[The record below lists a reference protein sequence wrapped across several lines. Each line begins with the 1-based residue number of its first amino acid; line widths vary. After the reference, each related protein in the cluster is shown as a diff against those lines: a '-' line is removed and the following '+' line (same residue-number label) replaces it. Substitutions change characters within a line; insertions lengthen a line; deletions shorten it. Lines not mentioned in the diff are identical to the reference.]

1 LFSTINYKTNNSN
14 FTSKVLFSLIFHIG
28 HLMSKGLKVSPLL
41 IAVVLCLGLVVYLY
55 LPKDVSQQVRQANAT
70 LVKVHRTAE
79 EEFEVIVEALGTGR
93 ANESVLITTQ
103 TSDIVYKINFD
114 DGDRVKAGQ
123 ILLTLIDLEEKARL
137 AALDVDLQEANRQL
151 NRVTNLAKNN
161 VASEQLLDEQQAEV
175 NALIAEMNVLKT
187 QMRALE
193 VRAPFDGLLGLR
205 QVSVGALVRPGDAIT
220 TLDDLS
226 IIKVDFNIAEVHL
239 PSVAINQ
246 KIRATSIA
254 YPDETFEGKI
264 VSIGS
269 RVDPAT
275 RAIQIRANINNQD
288 FKLRP
293 GMLLQINLQKKLL
306 TTLVLPEASLVPVED
321 NHFVFVVNDG
331 VATRKQVQIG
341 LRKPGIVQIVSG
353 LEKGE
358 LVVIEGALKLRNGSK
373 VKVLNADEIDEI
385 RE

>member
-1 LFSTINYKTNNSN
+1 MSN
-14 FTSKVLFSLIFHIG
+14 
-28 HLMSKGLKVSPLL
+28 GLKISPLL

-55 LPKDVSQQVRQANAT
+55 LPKEESQHVRQANAT
-70 LVKVHRTAE
+70 LVKVHRAAE
-79 EEFEVIVEALGTGR
+79 EQFEVIVEALGTGR

-123 ILLTLIDLEEKARL
+123 VLLTLIDLEERAQL

-151 NRVTNLAKNN
+151 NRIANLAKNN

-175 NALIAEMNVLKT
+175 NVLIAEMNVLKT

-226 IIKVDFNIAEVHL
+226 IIKVDFNISEVHL
-239 PSVAINQ
+239 PSLANGQ
-246 KIRATSIA
+246 NIRATSIA
-254 YPDETFEGKI
+254 YPDEIFEGKI

-293 GMLLQINLQKKLL
+293 GMLLQINLQKKML
-306 TTLVLPEASLVPVED
+306 TTLILPEASLVPVED
-321 NHFVFVVNDG
+321 KHFVFVVNDAQ
-331 VATRKQVQIG
+331 VTRKQVKIG
-341 LRKPGIVQIVSG
+341 LRKPGKVQIISG
-353 LEKGE
+353 LNEGE
-358 LVVIEGALKLRNGSK
+358 LVVIEGALKLRDGSK
-373 VKVLNADEIDEI
+373 VKILNIDEI
-385 RE
+385 KG

>member
-1 LFSTINYKTNNSN
+1 
-14 FTSKVLFSLIFHIG
+14 
-28 HLMSKGLKVSPLL
+28 MSKGLKVSPLL
-41 IAVVLCLGLVVYLY
+41 IAVVLCLGLVVFLY
-55 LPKDVSQQVRQANAT
+55 LPKDVSEQVKQANTT
-70 LVKVHRTAE
+70 LVKVHRTME

-103 TSDIVYKINFD
+103 TSDIVQKINFD

-123 ILLTLIDLEEKARL
+123 VLLTLIDLEEKARL

-151 NRVTNLAKNN
+151 KRIANLAKNN

-239 PSVAINQ
+239 PSVAIGQN
-246 KIRATSIA
+246 IRATSIA
-254 YPDETFEGKI
+254 YPDEIFEGKI

-275 RAIQIRANINNQD
+275 RAIQIRANINNQN

-293 GMLLQINLQKKLL
+293 GMLLQINLQKKML
-306 TTLVLPEASLVPVED
+306 TTLTLPEASLVPVED
-321 NHFVFVVNDG
+321 KHFVFVVNDSA
-331 VATRKQVQIG
+331 VTRKQVNIG
-341 LRKPGIVQIVSG
+341 LRKPGKVQIVSG
-353 LEKGE
+353 LTEGE
-358 LVVIEGALKLRNGSK
+358 LVVIEGALKLRDGSK
-373 VKVLNADEIDEI
+373 VKVLNADEIKE
-385 RE
+385 

>member
-1 LFSTINYKTNNSN
+1 
-14 FTSKVLFSLIFHIG
+14 
-28 HLMSKGLKVSPLL
+28 MSKALKVSPLL
-41 IAVVLCLGLVVYLY
+41 IAVMLCLGLVVYLY
-55 LPKDVSQQVRQANAT
+55 LPKDVSEQVKQANIT
-70 LVKVHRTAE
+70 LVKVHRTIE
-79 EEFEVIVEALGTGR
+79 EEFEVVVEALGTGR

-103 TSDIVYKINFD
+103 TSDIVQEIHFD
-114 DGDRVKAGQ
+114 DGVRVKAGQ
-123 ILLTLIDLEEKARL
+123 VLLTLIDLEEKARL

-151 NRVTNLAKNN
+151 KRIANLAKNN

-187 QMRALE
+187 QMGALE

-205 QVSVGALVRPGDAIT
+205 QVSVGALVRPGDVIT

-239 PSVAINQ
+239 PSVAIGQN
-246 KIRATSIA
+246 IRATSIA
-254 YPDETFEGKI
+254 YPDEIFEGKI

-293 GMLLQINLQKKLL
+293 GMLLQINLQKKML
-306 TTLVLPEASLVPVED
+306 TTLTLPEASLVPVED
-321 NHFVFVVNDG
+321 KHFVFVVNG
-331 VATRKQVQIG
+331 ETVTRKQVTIG
-341 LRKPGIVQIVSG
+341 LRKPGKVQIVSG
-353 LEKGE
+353 LNEGE
-358 LVVIEGALKLRNGSK
+358 LVVIEGALKLRHGSK
-373 VKVLNADEIDEI
+373 VKVLNADEIKE
-385 RE
+385 

>member
-1 LFSTINYKTNNSN
+1 
-14 FTSKVLFSLIFHIG
+14 
-28 HLMSKGLKVSPLL
+28 MSKGLKVSPLL

-55 LPKDVSQQVRQANAT
+55 LPKEEFQQVRQANAT
-70 LVKVHRTAE
+70 LVKVHRAAE
-79 EEFEVIVEALGTGR
+79 EQFEVIVEALGTGR

-123 ILLTLIDLEEKARL
+123 VLLTLIDLEERAQL

-151 NRVTNLAKNN
+151 NRIANLAKNN

-175 NALIAEMNVLKT
+175 NVLIAEMNVLKT

-226 IIKVDFNIAEVHL
+226 IIKVDFNISEVHL
-239 PSVAINQ
+239 PSLANGQ
-246 KIRATSIA
+246 NIRATSIA
-254 YPDETFEGKI
+254 YPDEIFEGKI

-293 GMLLQINLQKKLL
+293 GMLLQINLQKKML
-306 TTLVLPEASLVPVED
+306 TTLILPEASLVPVED
-321 NHFVFVVNDG
+321 KHFVFVVNDAQ
-331 VATRKQVQIG
+331 VTRKQVKIG
-341 LRKPGIVQIVSG
+341 LRKPGKVQIISG
-353 LEKGE
+353 LNEGE
-358 LVVIEGALKLRNGSK
+358 LVVIEGALKLRDGSK
-373 VKVLNADEIDEI
+373 VKILNIDEI
-385 RE
+385 KG

>member
-1 LFSTINYKTNNSN
+1 
-14 FTSKVLFSLIFHIG
+14 
-28 HLMSKGLKVSPLL
+28 MSKELKISPLY
-41 IAVVLCLGLVVYLY
+41 IAAVLCFALVAYLY
-55 LPKDVSQQVRQANAT
+55 LPKDVSQQSEQSNVTMVKAYRAT
-70 LVKVHRTAE
+70 E
-79 EEFEVIVEALGTGR
+79 EEFEVLVEALGTGK

-123 ILLTLIDLEEKARL
+123 ILLTLIDLEEKAEL

-151 NRVTNLAKNN
+151 KRVENLAKNN

-187 QMRALE
+187 QMLALE

-239 PSVAINQ
+239 PSLAIGQN
-246 KIRATSIA
+246 IRATSIA
-254 YPDETFEGKI
+254 YPGETFEGQI
-264 VSIGS
+264 ISIGS

-275 RAIQIRANINNQD
+275 RAIQIRANINNQN

-293 GMLLQINLQKKLL
+293 GMLLQIILQKKLL

-321 NHFVFVVNDG
+321 RHFVFVIENGTVIK
-331 VATRKQVQIG
+331 KQVKIG
-341 LRKPGIVQIVSG
+341 LRKPGVVQIVSG
-353 LEKGE
+353 LDKGE
-358 LVVIEGALKLRNGSK
+358 LVVIEGTLKLRNGSK
-373 VKVLNADEIDEI
+373 VKILNADEIE
-385 RE
+385 E

>member
-1 LFSTINYKTNNSN
+1 
-14 FTSKVLFSLIFHIG
+14 
-28 HLMSKGLKVSPLL
+28 MSKGLKVSPLL
-41 IAVVLCLGLVVYLY
+41 ISVVLCFGLVVYLY
-55 LPKDVSQQVRQANAT
+55 LPKDMSEQVKQANIT
-70 LVKVHRTAE
+70 LVKVHRTIE
-79 EEFEVIVEALGTGR
+79 EEFEVVVEALGTGR

-103 TSDIVYKINFD
+103 TSDIVQKINFD

-123 ILLTLIDLEEKARL
+123 VLLTLIDLEEKARL

-151 NRVTNLAKNN
+151 KRIANLAKKN

-175 NALIAEMNVLKT
+175 NALRAEMNVLKT

-239 PSVAINQ
+239 PSVAIGQN
-246 KIRATSIA
+246 IRATSIA
-254 YPDETFEGKI
+254 YPDEIFEGKI

-275 RAIQIRANINNQD
+275 RAIQIRANINNQN

-293 GMLLQINLQKKLL
+293 GMLLQINLQKKMLITL
-306 TTLVLPEASLVPVED
+306 TLPEASLVPVED
-321 NHFVFVVNDG
+321 KHFVFVVNDAA
-331 VATRKQVQIG
+331 VTRKQVTIG
-341 LRKPGIVQIVSG
+341 LRKPGKVQIISG
-353 LEKGE
+353 LKEGE
-358 LVVIEGALKLRNGSK
+358 RVVIEGALKLRDGSK
-373 VKVLNADEIDEI
+373 VKVLNADEIKE
-385 RE
+385 

>member
-1 LFSTINYKTNNSN
+1 
-14 FTSKVLFSLIFHIG
+14 
-28 HLMSKGLKVSPLL
+28 MSKGLKVSPLL

-55 LPKDVSQQVRQANAT
+55 LPKEESQQVRQANAT
-70 LVKVHRTAE
+70 LVKVHRAAE
-79 EEFEVIVEALGTGR
+79 EQFEVIVEALGTGR

-123 ILLTLIDLEEKARL
+123 VLLTLIDLEEKAKL

-151 NRVTNLAKNN
+151 NRIANLAKNN

-239 PSVAINQ
+239 PSLALGQN
-246 KIRATSIA
+246 IRAKSIA
-254 YPDETFEGKI
+254 YPDEIFEGKI

-275 RAIQIRANINNQD
+275 RAIQVRANINNQN

-293 GMLLQINLQKKLL
+293 GMLLQINLQKKML
-306 TTLVLPEASLVPVED
+306 TTLILPEASLVPIED
-321 NHFVFVVNDG
+321 KHFVFVVNDAE
-331 VATRKQVQIG
+331 VNRKQVKIG
-341 LRKPGIVQIVSG
+341 LRKPGKVQIVSG
-353 LEKGE
+353 LNEGE
-358 LVVIEGALKLRNGSK
+358 LVVIEGALKLRDGSK
-373 VKVLNADEIDEI
+373 VKILNVNEIKG
-385 RE
+385 

>member
-1 LFSTINYKTNNSN
+1 
-14 FTSKVLFSLIFHIG
+14 
-28 HLMSKGLKVSPLL
+28 MSKGLKFSPLL
-41 IAVVLCLGLVVYLY
+41 IAVVLCFGLVAYLY
-55 LPKDVSQQVRQANAT
+55 LPKDVSQQVRQSNAT

-79 EEFEVIVEALGTGR
+79 EEFEVLVEALGTGK
-93 ANESVLITTQ
+93 ANESVIITTQ
-103 TSDIVYKINFD
+103 TSDIVYTINFD
-114 DGDRVKAGQ
+114 DGERVKAGQ
-123 ILLTLIDLEEKARL
+123 ILLTLIDLEEKSKL

-151 NRVTNLAKNN
+151 KRVVNLAKNN

-187 QMRALE
+187 QMLALQ
-193 VRAPFDGLLGLR
+193 VRAPFDGVLGLR

-239 PSVAINQ
+239 PNIAIGQ

-254 YPDETFEGKI
+254 YPDETFTGQI
-264 VSIGS
+264 LSIGS

-306 TTLVLPEASLVPVED
+306 NTLVLPEASLVPVED
-321 NHFVFVVNDG
+321 KHFVFVIND
-331 VATRKQVQIG
+331 AMAKRTQVKIG
-341 LRKPGIVQIVSG
+341 LRKPGIVQVISG
-353 LEKGE
+353 INEGE
-358 LVVIEGALKLRNGSK
+358 LVVIEGALKLRDGSK
-373 VKVLNADEIDEI
+373 VNVLNADEIE
-385 RE
+385 E

>member
-1 LFSTINYKTNNSN
+1 
-14 FTSKVLFSLIFHIG
+14 
-28 HLMSKGLKVSPLL
+28 MSKGLKFSPLL
-41 IAVVLCLGLVVYLY
+41 IAVVLCMGLVAYLY
-55 LPKDVSQQVRQANAT
+55 LPKDASEQTRQSNAT
-70 LVKVHRTAE
+70 LVKVHRAIE
-79 EEFEVIVEALGTGR
+79 EEFEVLVEALGTGK

-123 ILLTLIDLEEKARL
+123 VLLSLIDLEEKARL

-151 NRVTNLAKNN
+151 KRVANLAKKN

-187 QMRALE
+187 QMLALE

-239 PSVAINQ
+239 PSLATGQN
-246 KIRATSIA
+246 IRATSIA
-254 YPDETFEGKI
+254 YPDETFEGQI

-269 RVDPAT
+269 RVNPAT

-293 GMLLQINLQKKLL
+293 GMLLQIILQKKLL
-306 TTLVLPEASLVPVED
+306 TTLVLPEASLVPIED
-321 NHFVFVVNDG
+321 KHFVFIAKEGAV
-331 VATRKQVQIG
+331 TKRQVLIG

-353 LEKGE
+353 LDKGE
-358 LVVIEGALKLRNGSK
+358 LVVIEGALKLRDGSK
-373 VKVLNADEIDEI
+373 VEVLNADEIDGIDGIKE
-385 RE
+385 

>member
-1 LFSTINYKTNNSN
+1 
-14 FTSKVLFSLIFHIG
+14 
-28 HLMSKGLKVSPLL
+28 MSKGLKFSPLL
-41 IAVVLCLGLVVYLY
+41 IAVILCFGLVTFLY

-103 TSDIVYKINFD
+103 TSDIVNKINFD

-137 AALDVDLQEANRQL
+137 SALDVDLQESNRQL

-175 NALIAEMNVLKT
+175 NALLAQMNVLKT

-239 PSVAINQ
+239 PSVAIDQN
-246 KIRATSIA
+246 IRATSIA

-306 TTLVLPEASLVPVED
+306 NTLVLPEASLVPIED
-321 NHFVFVVNDG
+321 KHFVFVVNDS
-331 VATRKQVQIG
+331 VATRKQVEIG
-341 LRKPGIVQIVSG
+341 LRKPGIVQILSG
-353 LEKGE
+353 LKKGE
-358 LVVIEGALKLRNGSK
+358 LVVIEGALKLRDGSK
-373 VKVLNADEIDEI
+373 VDVMNADEIDGIDGI

>member
-1 LFSTINYKTNNSN
+1 
-14 FTSKVLFSLIFHIG
+14 
-28 HLMSKGLKVSPLL
+28 MSKRLKFSPLL
-41 IAVVLCLGLVVYLY
+41 IAVVLCLGLVAYLY
-55 LPKDVSQQVRQANAT
+55 LPKDVSQQAKQANAT
-70 LVKVHRTAE
+70 LVKVHRTSQ
-79 EEFEVIVEALGTGR
+79 EEFEVLVEALGTGK
-93 ANESVLITTQ
+93 ANESVVITTQ
-103 TSDIVYKINFD
+103 TSDIVQKINFE

-123 ILLTLIDLEEKARL
+123 VLLTLIDLEEKARL

-151 NRVTNLAKNN
+151 KRIANLAKNN

-175 NALIAEMNVLKT
+175 NALLAEMDVLKT
-187 QMRALE
+187 QMLALE

-226 IIKVDFNIAEVHL
+226 TIKVDFNIAEVHL
-239 PSVAINQ
+239 PSVAIGQN
-246 KIRATSIA
+246 IRATSIA

-269 RVDPAT
+269 RVDPDT
-275 RAIQIRANINNQD
+275 RAIQIRAHINNQE

-321 NHFVFVVNDG
+321 KHFVFVVENG
-331 VATRKQVQIG
+331 AAAKKQVKIG
-341 LRKPGIVQIVSG
+341 LRKPGKVQIVSG
-353 LEKGE
+353 LEEGE
-358 LVVIEGALKLRNGSK
+358 QVVIEGALKLRDGSK
-373 VKVLNADEIDEI
+373 VKVMNADEI

>member
-1 LFSTINYKTNNSN
+1 
-14 FTSKVLFSLIFHIG
+14 
-28 HLMSKGLKVSPLL
+28 MSQGLKFSPLL
-41 IAVVLCLGLVVYLY
+41 IAVVLCLGLVAYLY
-55 LPKDVSQQVRQANAT
+55 MPKDVSEQVRQNSPT
-70 LVKVHRTAE
+70 FVKVHRAAE
-79 EEFEVIVEALGTGR
+79 EEFEVLVEALGTGK

-114 DGDRVKAGQ
+114 DGDTVKAGQ
-123 ILLTLIDLEEKARL
+123 VLLTLIDLEEKAQL

-151 NRVTNLAKNN
+151 RRVTNLAINN
-161 VASEQLLDEQQAEV
+161 VTSEQLLDEQQAKV

-187 QMRALE
+187 QMLALE

-205 QVSVGALVRPGDAIT
+205 QVSVGALVRPGDIIT

-226 IIKVDFNIAEVHL
+226 NIKVDFNIAEVHL
-239 PSVAINQ
+239 PKIAIGQ

-254 YPDETFEGKI
+254 YPDEIFEGKI

-269 RVDPAT
+269 RVDPTT

-293 GMLLQINLQKKLL
+293 GMLLQIILQKKLL
-306 TTLVLPEASLVPVED
+306 TTLVLPESSLVPVED
-321 NHFVFVVNDG
+321 KHFVFVVTDG
-331 VATRKQVQIG
+331 SATKTQVKIG

-353 LEKGE
+353 LKEGE
-358 LVVIEGALKLRNGSK
+358 MVVIEGALKLRDGSK
-373 VKVLNADEIDEI
+373 VNVLNVDEIKE
-385 RE
+385 

>member
-1 LFSTINYKTNNSN
+1 MSN
-14 FTSKVLFSLIFHIG
+14 
-28 HLMSKGLKVSPLL
+28 GLKISPLL

-55 LPKDVSQQVRQANAT
+55 LPKEESQQVRQANAT
-70 LVKVHRTAE
+70 LVKVHRAAKE
-79 EEFEVIVEALGTGR
+79 QFEVIVEALGTGR

-123 ILLTLIDLEEKARL
+123 VLLTLIDLEEKARL

-151 NRVTNLAKNN
+151 NRIANLAKNN

-187 QMRALE
+187 QMLALE

-239 PSVAINQ
+239 PSLASGQN
-246 KIRATSIA
+246 IRATSIA
-254 YPDETFEGKI
+254 YPDEIFEGKI

-293 GMLLQINLQKKLL
+293 GMLLQINLQKKML
-306 TTLVLPEASLVPVED
+306 TTLILPEASLVPIED
-321 NHFVFVVNDG
+321 KHFVFVVNDTQ
-331 VATRKQVQIG
+331 VSRKKVKIG
-341 LRKPGIVQIVSG
+341 LRKPGKVQIVSG
-353 LEKGE
+353 LNEGE
-358 LVVIEGALKLRNGSK
+358 LVVIEGALKLRDGSK
-373 VKVLNADEIDEI
+373 VKILNVDEIKG
-385 RE
+385 

>member
-1 LFSTINYKTNNSN
+1 MF
-14 FTSKVLFSLIFHIG
+14 
-28 HLMSKGLKVSPLL
+28 KGLKFSPLL
-41 IAVVLCLGLVVYLY
+41 MAVVLCFGLVVYLY
-55 LPKDVSQQVRQANAT
+55 LPQDVSQEVRQSNAT

-79 EEFEVIVEALGTGR
+79 QEFEVLVEGLGTGK

-103 TSDIVYKINFD
+103 TSDIVQKIYFD

-123 ILLTLIDLEEKARL
+123 VLLTLIDLEEKAKL

-151 NRVTNLAKNN
+151 KRVANLAKNN

-175 NALIAEMNVLKT
+175 NALIAEMNVLET

-226 IIKVDFNIAEVHL
+226 VIKVDFNIAEVHL
-239 PSVAINQ
+239 PSVAIGQNM
-246 KIRATSIA
+246 RATSIA
-254 YPDETFEGKI
+254 YPGETFEGQL

-275 RAIQIRANINNQD
+275 RAIQIRANINNQN

-321 NHFVFVVNDG
+321 KHFVFVVKDN
-331 VATRKQVQIG
+331 VVTKKQVEIG
-341 LRKPGIVQIVSG
+341 LRKPGIVQIVTG
-353 LEKGE
+353 LDEGE

-373 VKVLNADEIDEI
+373 VSILNADAIKE
-385 RE
+385 

>member
-1 LFSTINYKTNNSN
+1 
-14 FTSKVLFSLIFHIG
+14 
-28 HLMSKGLKVSPLL
+28 MSKGLKVSPLL
-41 IAVVLCLGLVVYLY
+41 ISVVLCFGLVVYLY
-55 LPKDVSQQVRQANAT
+55 LPKDMSEQVKQANIT
-70 LVKVHRTAE
+70 LVKVHRTIE
-79 EEFEVIVEALGTGR
+79 EEFEVVVEALGTGR

-103 TSDIVYKINFD
+103 TSDIVQKINFD

-123 ILLTLIDLEEKARL
+123 VLLTLIDLEEKARL

-151 NRVTNLAKNN
+151 KRIANLAKKN

-175 NALIAEMNVLKT
+175 NALRAEMNVLKT

-205 QVSVGALVRPGDAIT
+205 KVSVGALVRPGDAIT

-239 PSVAINQ
+239 PSVAIGQN
-246 KIRATSIA
+246 IRATSIA
-254 YPDETFEGKI
+254 YPDEIFEGKI

-275 RAIQIRANINNQD
+275 RAIQIRANINNQN

-293 GMLLQINLQKKLL
+293 GMLLQINLQKKMLITL
-306 TTLVLPEASLVPVED
+306 TLPEASLVPVED
-321 NHFVFVVNDG
+321 KHFVFVVNDAA
-331 VATRKQVQIG
+331 VTRKQVTIG
-341 LRKPGIVQIVSG
+341 LRKPGKVQIISG
-353 LEKGE
+353 LKEGE
-358 LVVIEGALKLRNGSK
+358 RVVIEGALKLRDGSK
-373 VKVLNADEIDEI
+373 VKVLNADEIKE
-385 RE
+385 

>member
-1 LFSTINYKTNNSN
+1 MF
-14 FTSKVLFSLIFHIG
+14 
-28 HLMSKGLKVSPLL
+28 KGLKVSPLL
-41 IAVVLCLGLVVYLY
+41 IAVLLCLGLVVYLY
-55 LPKDVSQQVRQANAT
+55 LPNDVSQQVRQSNAT
-70 LVKVHRTAE
+70 LVKVHRATE
-79 EEFEVIVEALGTGR
+79 VEFEVVVEALGTGK
-93 ANESVLITTQ
+93 ANESVVITTQ

-123 ILLTLIDLEEKARL
+123 VLLTLIDLEEKARL

-151 NRVTNLAKNN
+151 KRVANLAKNN

-187 QMRALE
+187 QMLALE
-193 VRAPFDGLLGLR
+193 VRAPFDGVLGLR

-226 IIKVDFNIAEVHL
+226 ILKVDFNIAEVHL
-239 PSVAINQ
+239 PSVAIGQN
-246 KIRATSIA
+246 IRATSIA
-254 YPDETFEGKI
+254 YPGETFTGQI
-264 VSIGS
+264 LSIGS

-306 TTLVLPEASLVPVED
+306 TTLVLPEASVVPVED
-321 NHFVFVVNDG
+321 KHFLFVVKDDA
-331 VATRKQVQIG
+331 VTKREVKTG
-341 LRKPGIVQIVSG
+341 LRKPGIVQIISG
-353 LEKGE
+353 LEEGE
-358 LVVIEGALKLRNGSK
+358 LVVIEGALKLRDGSK
-373 VKVLNADEIDEI
+373 VKVLNADEIKE
-385 RE
+385 

>member
-1 LFSTINYKTNNSN
+1 MF
-14 FTSKVLFSLIFHIG
+14 
-28 HLMSKGLKVSPLL
+28 KGLKFSPLL
-41 IAVVLCLGLVVYLY
+41 MAVVLCFGLVVYLY
-55 LPKDVSQQVRQANAT
+55 LPQDVSQEVRQSNAT

-79 EEFEVIVEALGTGR
+79 QEFEVLVEGLGTGK

-103 TSDIVYKINFD
+103 TSDIVQKIYFD

-123 ILLTLIDLEEKARL
+123 VLLTLIDLEEKAKL

-151 NRVTNLAKNN
+151 KRVANLAKNN

-175 NALIAEMNVLKT
+175 NALIAEMNVLET

-226 IIKVDFNIAEVHL
+226 VIKVDFNIAEVHL
-239 PSVAINQ
+239 PSVAIGQNM
-246 KIRATSIA
+246 RATSIA
-254 YPDETFEGKI
+254 YPGETFEGQL

-321 NHFVFVVNDG
+321 KHFVFVVKDN
-331 VATRKQVQIG
+331 VVTKKQVEIG
-341 LRKPGIVQIVSG
+341 LRKPGIVQIVTG
-353 LEKGE
+353 LDEGE

-373 VKVLNADEIDEI
+373 VSILNADAIKE
-385 RE
+385 

>member
-1 LFSTINYKTNNSN
+1 
-14 FTSKVLFSLIFHIG
+14 
-28 HLMSKGLKVSPLL
+28 MSKGLKVSPLL

-55 LPKDVSQQVRQANAT
+55 LPKEESQQVRQANAT
-70 LVKVHRTAE
+70 LVKVHRAAE
-79 EEFEVIVEALGTGR
+79 EQFEVIVEALGTGR

-123 ILLTLIDLEEKARL
+123 VLLTLIDLEEKAKL

-151 NRVTNLAKNN
+151 NRIANLAKNN

-239 PSVAINQ
+239 PSLALGQN
-246 KIRATSIA
+246 IRAKSIA
-254 YPDETFEGKI
+254 YPDEIFEGKI

-275 RAIQIRANINNQD
+275 RAIQIRANINNQN

-293 GMLLQINLQKKLL
+293 GMLLQINLQKKML
-306 TTLVLPEASLVPVED
+306 TTLILPEASLVPIED
-321 NHFVFVVNDG
+321 KHFVFVVNDAE
-331 VATRKQVQIG
+331 VNRKQVKIG
-341 LRKPGIVQIVSG
+341 LRKPGKVQIVSG
-353 LEKGE
+353 LNEGE
-358 LVVIEGALKLRNGSK
+358 LVVIEGALKLRDGSK
-373 VKVLNADEIDEI
+373 VKILNVNEIKG
-385 RE
+385 

>member
-1 LFSTINYKTNNSN
+1 MVEASNSKFLLN
-14 FTSKVLFSLIFHIG
+14 FIFQIG
-28 HLMSKGLKVSPLL
+28 HIMSKGLKVSPLL

-55 LPKDVSQQVRQANAT
+55 LPKEESQQVRQANAT
-70 LVKVHRTAE
+70 LVKVHRAAE
-79 EEFEVIVEALGTGR
+79 EQFEVIVEALGTGR

-123 ILLTLIDLEEKARL
+123 VLLTLIDLEERAQL

-151 NRVTNLAKNN
+151 NRIANLAKNN

-175 NALIAEMNVLKT
+175 NVLIAEMNVLKT

-226 IIKVDFNIAEVHL
+226 IIKVDFNISEVHL
-239 PSVAINQ
+239 PSLANGQ
-246 KIRATSIA
+246 NIRATSIA
-254 YPDETFEGKI
+254 YPDEIFEGKI

-293 GMLLQINLQKKLL
+293 GMLLQINLQKKML
-306 TTLVLPEASLVPVED
+306 TTLILPEASLVPVED
-321 NHFVFVVNDG
+321 KHFVFVVNDAQ
-331 VATRKQVQIG
+331 VTRKQVKIG
-341 LRKPGIVQIVSG
+341 LRKPGKVQIISG
-353 LEKGE
+353 LNEGE
-358 LVVIEGALKLRNGSK
+358 LVVIEGALKLRDGSK
-373 VKVLNADEIDEI
+373 VKILNIDEI
-385 RE
+385 KG